1 MNKTAFAILS
11 AGLLLAAGTTSSRA
25 AECRFDRTLTV
36 SAPAGLV
43 VSTGSGN
50 IKVTPG
56 SDTQIHIAGVV
67 RSAHQGWFSGNS
79 TSDPGRVQA
88 VCNEPP
94 IEQNGNDVTIG
105 RSQDEKYRHV
115 SIDYVIETPRSS
127 NIRANTGS
135 GNLEVTDING
145 TLAGNTGSGDVRVA
159 NIGSEAKLETGSGN
173 IRADGIRG
181 AAKLQTGSGDIKVQ
195 QTASGDMRA
204 STGSGGIEIAG
215 LNGGLFAETGS
226 GGIHVEGTPSA
237 NWRLNTGSGDIR
249 LQLPGGKGFD
259 LDAQTSSGGI
269 NVSQPITMQG
279 ALSKHHVQGVVQGG
293 GPTIRI
299 ETGSGDIEIR

>member
-11 AGLLLAAGTTSSRA
+11 AGLLLAAGTTASRA
-25 AECRFDRTLTV
+25 AECKFDRTLTV
-36 SAPAGLV
+36 SSPTVLSV
-43 VSTGSGN
+43 NTGSGN

-56 SDTQIHIAGVV
+56 SDSQVHIAGVV
-67 RSAHQGWFSGNS
+67 HSSHHGWGSDSGGTES
-79 TSDPGRVQA
+79 EHAQA
-88 VCNEPP
+88 VCSQPP

-105 RSQDEKYRHV
+105 RSQDDKYRHV

-127 NIRANTGS
+127 SIRANTGS

-145 TLAGNTGSGDVRVA
+145 TLAGNTGSGDVHVA
-159 NIGSEAKLETGSGN
+159 NIGAEAKLETGSGN

-181 AAKLQTGSGDIKVQ
+181 AARLQTGSGDIKVQ

-226 GGIHVEGTPSA
+226 GGIQVEGTPTA
-237 NWRLNTGSGDIR
+237 NWRLNTGSGDVK
-249 LQLPGGKGFD
+249 LQFPGGKGFD
-259 LDAQTSSGGI
+259 LDAQTASGGI

-279 ALSKHHVQGVVQGG
+279 SLSKHHVQGVVQGG